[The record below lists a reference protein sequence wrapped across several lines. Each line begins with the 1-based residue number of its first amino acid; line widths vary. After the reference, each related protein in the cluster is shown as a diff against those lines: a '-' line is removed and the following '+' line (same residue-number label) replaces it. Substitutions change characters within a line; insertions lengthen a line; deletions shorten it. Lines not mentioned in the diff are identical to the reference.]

1 MPENRREAR
10 RSTRRNLP
18 SYLALAIPTLFFSIL
33 LLYVVGWNF
42 YYSFTNW
49 SLLNPKIRFAGL
61 SSYVQVVGNP
71 YFVNSLIHSTI
82 LAVVLVAVGN
92 SLGILLAGLLYFISS
107 SKLRTVY
114 LSIIIYPLAISMA
127 INSVIWL
134 WLYNYR
140 LGVNWILTKVGLPA
154 VPWLFSRSL
163 AFPSVIIITIWAY
176 TGLATLFYLASYI
189 NMDKSVIEAARIDSA
204 GSFKILRK
212 ILVPNSMNSFIVTTA
227 LLLIFSLRIFTVP
240 YVVSGG
246 PTNTLLQ
253 TLVVYMYY
261 LFTTEYFSQSAA
273 VASIITLIAVA
284 IVIPYAL
291 IGIRRWIR
299 G

>member
-1 MPENRREAR
+1 MTSHRRKTNRWLR
-10 RSTRRNLP
+10 RSIP
-18 SYLALAIPTLFFSIL
+18 SYLVLSTPTILFSAL

-42 YYSFTNW
+42 YLSFTNW
-49 SLLNPKIRFAGL
+49 SLLNPKIGFAGL
-61 SSYVQVVGNP
+61 TSYVQVVHQS
-71 YFVNSLIHSTI
+71 YFINSLIHSSV

-92 SLGILLAGLLYFISS
+92 GLGILLAGLLFFINSS
-107 SKLRTVY
+107 RLRTVY

-127 INSVIWL
+127 INSVVWL

-140 LGVNWILTKVGLPA
+140 LGVNWILTRVGLPA

-163 AFPSVIIITIWAY
+163 AFPSIIIITIWAY

-189 NMDKSVIEAARIDSA
+189 NMDKSVIEAAMIDRA
-204 GSFKILRK
+204 GPLKILRS
-212 ILVPNSMNSFIVTTA
+212 ILVPNSLNSFIVSTA

-299 G
+299 T